1 MGVGGIMSESL
12 FCSVYITSLLFC
24 LLQLVTGAFYKVI
37 EEQRGAEWTH
47 ENVYKQIHAV
57 MEAANVS

>member
-24 LLQLVTGAFYKVI
+24 QLQLVMGAFYKVI
-37 EEQRGAEWTH
+37 EEKRGAEWTH
-47 ENVYKQIHAV
+47 EHLDKQIHAV
-57 MEAANVS
+57 MEATNIS